1 MYIYQHTQRSRILLI
16 IIIFVLLFMLFLM
29 YRFGF
34 HRIGTVVFILMVF
47 ALYLFNSLVVKVNSD
62 KIHVAFGSGLIRKNI
77 PFTSIK
83 SAEKVRNKLVV
94 VLGPTA
100 CGKTKIG
107 VNLAKKFNGE
117 IISADSRQVY
127 KGMDIGTG
135 KITKKEMQGIPHHL
149 LDVASP
155 KRRFTVAQYQK
166 KQMM

>member
-83 SAEKVRNKLVV
+83 SAEKVRNKWYYGFGIRLIPGGQMYNVAG
-94 VLGPTA
+94 LDA
-100 CGKTKIG
+100 IEL
-107 VNLAKKFNGE
+107 NLTNG
-117 IISADSRQVY
+117 RVFR
-127 KGMDIGTG
+127 IGTDDPDKLLEVIQSQIG
-135 KITKKEMQGIPHHL
+135 TK
-149 LDVASP
+149 
-155 KRRFTVAQYQK
+155 
-166 KQMM
+166 